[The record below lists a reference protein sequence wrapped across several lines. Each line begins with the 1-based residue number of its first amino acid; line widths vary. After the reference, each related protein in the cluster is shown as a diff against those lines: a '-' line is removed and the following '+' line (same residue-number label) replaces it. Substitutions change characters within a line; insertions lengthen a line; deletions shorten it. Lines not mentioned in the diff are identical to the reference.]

1 MQTEKVSLKFSQVNK
16 NMLTK
21 SKNDRHLKRK
31 NVPSTLMEMVMTTY
45 QIEVGGKYGKFNE
58 RFLCLETWRG
68 LLTMRDM
75 ELDDKTRVM
84 RV

>member
-1 MQTEKVSLKFSQVNK
+1 MV
-16 NMLTK
+16 
-21 SKNDRHLKRK
+21 
-31 NVPSTLMEMVMTTY
+31 EMVMTMY
-45 QIEVGGKYGKFNE
+45 LIEVGEKKNGKFNE

-75 ELDDKTRVM
+75 ELDEKTCVM